1 MQEKQSRNSLLLL
14 IVLLFLG
21 ISSGLLNNMY
31 VSADKEERG
40 GESSEEAYF
49 INNFPDLKIYDSE
62 TVNFTFAIRNV
73 NSSEENFVVYIFKD
87 SLLIYRENITCKKG
101 SSSKYFDASISE
113 GWIGPRKYNLIAE
126 LRTFSGTIQDQ
137 RKFSVNVIKL
147 FVSNWDYS
155 VEEIVARSK
164 DPQSLAI
171 SFKNGG
177 NDVMYNATIAP
188 KISQFFKIEPELIR
202 LQNIPANNAKNIN
215 FKIITLN
222 STEPKNYSIIF
233 KISYKAYDARS
244 NIEEKKISI
253 NVIKLG
259 TRIVFDQLIDKK
271 YGQIINISA
280 KLFSL
285 NDNEIANEPI
295 IFFLGSKKIDEM
307 VTDSNGEAILEYRQI
322 NLDVGEYNITAFFQG
337 SKYYEESN
345 TTASFIIIPLK
356 TYLSMEIPNSTI
368 AKEASSF
375 KAILKDENESSLPD
389 KQILFYINGVNIAN
403 SSTNNQGAIY
413 VNYTFSKG
421 GIFSTRAL
429 FEGDKN
435 YLESESNAEEI
446 YVKLMPTFM
455 TLDMENVITKG
466 SPINLTVRLWDKQ
479 GAVIKEAQINFYSN
493 DEMIISSFTD
503 NSGISFVSFKLNS
516 TGILEENTITAEFE
530 GDETYEKLTIKKRFS
545 IIDFRMLILIIITII
560 AAAIVALV
568 LIIIINKR
576 RRSTSIEKPS
586 KIIENVRCE
595 KCGEEIS
602 PTETYCPN
610 CGSKI
615 ESSSTDTI
623 QILEPT
629 DEKVYDYLVKNKGTI
644 SWEKASKDLGISIED
659 LKKSSEKLRKAGRIS
674 PADIE

>member
-1 MQEKQSRNSLLLL
+1 MQEKRSRNSSQLL
-14 IVLLFLG
+14 IFLLFLG
-21 ISSGLLNNMY
+21 ISIGLLNNMY
-31 VSADKEERG
+31 VSAD
-40 GESSEEAYF
+40 SQEAYF
-49 INNFPDLKIYDSE
+49 INKFPDLKIYDSE

-73 NSSEENFVVYIFKD
+73 NSSEEDFVVYIFRN
-87 SLLIYRENITCKKG
+87 SLLIYRENITCEKG

-155 VEEIVARSK
+155 VEEIVVRSK
-164 DPQSLAI
+164 DPQPLTV

-177 NDVMYNATIAP
+177 NDMMNDVTIAP
-188 KISQFFKIEPELIR
+188 KVGKFFKIEPESID
-202 LQNIPANNAKNIN
+202 LQNIPTNKEKNIN
-215 FKIITLN
+215 FRIITLN
-222 STEPKNYSIIF
+222 STEPRNYSIVF
-233 KISYKAYDARS
+233 QISYKDFDARRHL
-244 NIEEKKISI
+244 EEKKVSI

-259 TRIVFDQLIDKK
+259 TRIVFDQLKDSK

-285 NDNEIANEPI
+285 NDDMIANEPI
-295 IFFLGSKKIDEM
+295 VFSLGSKKIDEV
-307 VTDSNGEAILEYRQI
+307 VTNSKGEAILEYKQI
-322 NLDVGEYNITAFFQG
+322 NLGVGEYNVTALFQG
-337 SKYYEESN
+337 SKYYEESK

-356 TYLSMEIPNSTI
+356 TYLKMEMPNSTI
-368 AKEASSF
+368 AKEVSSF

-421 GIFSTRAL
+421 GNFSTRAL

-479 GAVIKEAQINFYSN
+479 GAVVKEAQINFYSN

-503 NSGISFVSFKLNS
+503 NSGISFISFKLNS

-530 GDETYEKLTIKKRFS
+530 GDETYEKLAIKKRFS

-576 RRSTSIEKPS
+576 RGSTSIEKPS
-586 KIIENVRCE
+586 KIIENVRCV

-610 CGSKI
+610 CGGKI
-615 ESSSTDTI
+615 EGRQVAVPSITTPANAKACSLCGSK
-623 QILEPT
+623 LAGM
-629 DEKVYDYLVKNKGTI
+629 EKFCKWCGTKV
-644 SWEKASKDLGISIED
+644 EQ
-659 LKKSSEKLRKAGRIS
+659 
-674 PADIE
+674 

>member
-1 MQEKQSRNSLLLL
+1 MEETRSRNSSQLL

-21 ISSGLLNNMY
+21 ISIGLLNNTY
-31 VSADKEERG
+31 VSAD
-40 GESSEEAYF
+40 SQEAHF
-49 INNFPDLKIYDSE
+49 INKFSDLKIYDGE

-73 NSSEENFVVYIFKD
+73 NSSEEDFVIYIFRD

-101 SSSKYFDASISE
+101 SSSKYFDVSISE

-155 VEEIVARSK
+155 VEDIVARSK
-164 DPQSLAI
+164 DSRTLTI

-177 NDVMYNATIAP
+177 NDIMRNFTISP
-188 KISQFFKIEPELIR
+188 KVDEFFKIEPESMD
-202 LQNIPANNAKNIN
+202 LQNIPANEEKNIK
-215 FKIITLN
+215 FEITTLN
-222 STEPKNYSIIF
+222 STEPRSYSITFQIN
-233 KISYKAYDARS
+233 YKDFDERGH
-244 NIEEKKISI
+244 IEEKKVSI

-259 TRIVFDQLIDKK
+259 TRIVFDQLKDSK

-280 KLFSL
+280 KLLSL
-285 NDNEIANEPI
+285 NDDMIANEPI
-295 IFFLGSKKIDEM
+295 VFFLGSKKIDEV
-307 VTDSNGEAILEYRQI
+307 VTDSKGEVILEYRQT
-322 NLDVGEYNITAFFQG
+322 NLDVGEYNVTAFFQG
-337 SKYYEESN
+337 SKYYEDSE

-356 TYLSMEIPNSTI
+356 THLKMEMPNSTI
-368 AKEASSF
+368 AKEVCSF
-375 KAILKDENESSLPD
+375 KAILNDENENSLPD
-389 KQILFYINGVNIAN
+389 KQISFYINGINIAN

-413 VNYTFSKG
+413 VNHTFSKG
-421 GIFSTRAL
+421 GNFSTKAL

-435 YLESESNAEEI
+435 YLESESNTEKI

-455 TLDMENVITKG
+455 SLDMENVITKG
-466 SPINLTVRLWDKQ
+466 SPINLTVRIWDKQ
-479 GAVIKEAQINFYSN
+479 GGAIKEAQINFYSN

-503 NSGISFVSFKLNS
+503 NRGISFVSFKLNS

-530 GDETYEKLTIKKRFS
+530 GNETYEKLVIKKRFS
-545 IIDFRMLILIIITII
+545 LVDIRMLILIIIAIA

-576 RRSTSIEKPS
+576 RKSASIEKPS
-586 KIIENVRCE
+586 KIIENVRCA
-595 KCGEEIS
+595 KCGEEIP
-602 PTETYCPN
+602 PTETYCSH
-610 CGSKI
+610 CGSKR
-615 ESSSTDTI
+615 EPSSTEAI

-629 DEKVYDYLVKNKGTI
+629 DEKVYNYLVKNKGTI
-644 SWEKASKDLGISIED
+644 SWEEASKDLDIPIED
-659 LKKSSEKLRKAGRIS
+659 LKKSSEKLRKAGRIA